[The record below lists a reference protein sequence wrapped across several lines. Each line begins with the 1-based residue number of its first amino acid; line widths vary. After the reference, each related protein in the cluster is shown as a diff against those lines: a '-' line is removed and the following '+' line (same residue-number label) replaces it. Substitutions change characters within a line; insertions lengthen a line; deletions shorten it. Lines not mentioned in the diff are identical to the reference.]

1 MKITRIKLYV
11 VNVPE
16 RKWWWSDDFYG
27 QPAHQRSEHGIAE
40 VETSEGLTGL
50 TQVGRDTP
58 LETME
63 ATLNG
68 WLGQDVLE
76 INFAVPTMPMV
87 GAFEQAILDLRGQG
101 TRRSDLEFAWW

>member
-1 MKITRIKLYV
+1 MKIVRIKLYI

-50 TQVGRDTP
+50 TQIGRGTP
-58 LETME
+58 MATIEE
-63 ATLNG
+63 TLNE

-76 INFAVPTMPMV
+76 INLASLATPMV
-87 GAFEQAILDLRGQG
+87 GAFEQAILDLARSS
-101 TRRSDLEFAWW
+101 TRPSDLEFTWW